1 MAKTF
6 YTERDIEDLAAQ
18 GAQSLPVDEN
28 TVLTELARERARELG
43 IEIVEVQA
51 DSSSAP
57 QRSADAPKA
66 QADAL
71 PSGAELESRIYNSV
85 KTRLGDQV
93 DETLLRAIVR
103 RVLKNV
109 GS

>member
-28 TVLTELARERARELG
+28 TVLTELARERARKLG
-43 IEIVEVQA
+43 IEIVEG
-51 DSSSAP
+51 
-57 QRSADAPKA
+57 DASPKA
-66 QADAL
+66 ETEPEQPAP

-85 KTRLGDQV
+85 KSRLGDQV